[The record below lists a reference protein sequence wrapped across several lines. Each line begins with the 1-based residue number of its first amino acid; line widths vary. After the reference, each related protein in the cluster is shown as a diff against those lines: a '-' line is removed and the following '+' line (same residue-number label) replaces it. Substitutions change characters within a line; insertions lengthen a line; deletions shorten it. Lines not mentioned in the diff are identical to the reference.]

1 MGLPSTGQGID
12 TDTDRLSPAWSVLI
26 LMTQSY
32 FFTNFVRNSSRYF
45 VLRKDRTGLSL
56 LLDDIFLVCKSKL
69 LGVECVL
76 CSAYHVLCYNSPQL
90 RPPNHKQVAG

>member
-12 TDTDRLSPAWSVLI
+12 TDTNRLSPGWSVLI
-26 LMTQSY
+26 FMTQSY
-32 FFTNFVRNSSRYF
+32 LFTNFVRNRFKCFRYF

-69 LGVECVL
+69 LVVECVL
-76 CSAYHVLCYNSPQL
+76 CSTMLQL
-90 RPPNHKQVAG
+90 TLAQAS